1 MKKPSHK
8 GIKGL
13 FLGTRISMILQHTF
27 RRELLVSV
35 IILLGILVSVS
46 ADVSISKVPV
56 DTESKLKTYA
66 DNNLKD
72 QIKYSNFEILKIE
85 KFDNFVVIHFKADGK
100 EQRWFKTTKSY
111 DKLIK

>member
-13 FLGTRISMILQHTF
+13 FQGSRISMILEFIF
-27 RRELLVSV
+27 RRGVLISA

-46 ADVSISKVPV
+46 ATVSISKVPV
-56 DTESKLKTYA
+56 DTESKLKAYA

-85 KFDNFVVIHFKADGK
+85 KFDDFVVIHFKADGK
-100 EQRWFKTTKSY
+100 EQRWFKPTKSY